1 MIKSMT
7 GYGKQSMEQNLREY
21 QVEMKS
27 VNHRYLDISI
37 KMPKALS
44 YLEDVVKKIISS
56 NIKRGKIDVFIT
68 FTNNSTEGK
77 EIKINTEIAKMYINE
92 LKKLA
97 DEEGILSNIEVTE
110 ISKYPDVL
118 TIQNNMEDELIK
130 KELEEVVT
138 KTIQSLIQ
146 MRIAEGKKI
155 YEDISQRLDKIKEI
169 VEKISSLST
178 GLIDEY
184 VVKLEGRIKELLGN
198 QEIDEAR
205 LAQEVVIYADKCS
218 IQEEVTRLRSHISQM
233 KDLLNNDEAVGKKLD
248 FLIQEMNRETN
259 TIGAKSN
266 NLEITNEVINIKTE
280 LEDIREQI
288 QNIE

>member
-27 VNHRYLDISI
+27 VNHRYLDISV

-138 KTIQSLIQ
+138 KTVQSLIQ

-155 YEDISQRLDKIKEI
+155 YEDIGQRLDKIKEI